1 MTPGLKKRI
10 KNRVRCCWAL
20 VLVVALGTMSRI
32 PSWPDSCSPSFPVPS
47 SPGDPGCS
55 FPVPSCPVPCAL
67 SLCQRLSR
75 GAAPAQ
81 GVQGWAG
88 KEEGYSKNP
97 SKNQLG
103 LREKEKGFWLL
114 SPVPKVSPWLSWARC
129 SRGRAGNFGV
139 HREKNKDNFQAEMQQ
154 SEEARGNAGLH
165 QIPPGLYMEHFQIN
179 F

>member
-1 MTPGLKKRI
+1 ML
-10 KNRVRCCWAL
+10 
-20 VLVVALGTMSRI
+20 I
-32 PSWPDSCSPSFPVPS
+32 PYPLLSI
-47 SPGDPGCS
+47 
-55 FPVPSCPVPCAL
+55 PVPCAL

-103 LREKEKGFWLL
+103 LREKEKGLWLL
-114 SPVPKVSPWLSWARC
+114 SPVPKVSPWPSWARC
-129 SRGRAGNFGV
+129 SRGRAGNFEV

-154 SEEARGNAGLH
+154 SEEAGGNVGLH
-165 QIPPGLYMEHFQIN
+165 QPLHGTFSNQFLSKKLLLPLLWGSVDLGSGNGAGIWVWS
-179 F
+179 